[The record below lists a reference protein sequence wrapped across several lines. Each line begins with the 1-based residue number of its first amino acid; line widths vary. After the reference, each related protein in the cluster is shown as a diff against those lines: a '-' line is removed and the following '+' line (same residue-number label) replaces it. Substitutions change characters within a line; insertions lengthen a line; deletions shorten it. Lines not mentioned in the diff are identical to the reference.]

1 MERDGKKD
9 GSIAFVPYQI
19 AFTKKLH
26 IAEIS
31 QYMGPACFGGDLVA
45 KHLLPFVRANYP
57 GVLLSQEKWGWHIF
71 FNDDG
76 AVISVQIYCDDAY
89 SGAFRVVVLSRVKKM
104 MFLKKVVDVPELK
117 YLMGLLVPLLEEWA
131 AEPCIITELTS
142 VEV

>member
-1 MERDGKKD
+1 MERAVKAD

-26 IAEIS
+26 IADKS
-31 QYMGPACFGGDLVA
+31 QYMGPACYGGDLVA
-45 KHLLPFVRANYP
+45 QHLLPFIRANYP

-76 AVISVQIYCDDAY
+76 AVISIQIYCDD
-89 SGAFRVVVLSRVKKM
+89 SNTGAFRVVILSRIRKM
-104 MFLKKVVDVPELK
+104 MFFKKVSDVPELK